1 MADEPLTDA
10 PVAPAEAETP
20 DPLADAQRE
29 RDEFKDRW
37 LRASADFDN
46 YKKRQDRLRREHADQ
61 AIENLLQDVLLV
73 VDDFDL
79 ALAVEADDSAA
90 PYRKG
95 VELIY
100 GKLQDLLRRYGVTPI
115 EPLGADFDP
124 NLHQAVTHEESPAHR
139 DGEVIGVLRKGYMIN
154 DRLLRPAM
162 VNVAKA

>member
-20 DPLADAQRE
+20 DPLADLQRE

-79 ALAVEADDSAA
+79 ALAVESDESAA

-95 VELIY
+95 IELIY
-100 GKLQDLLRRYGVTPI
+100 GKMQDLLRRYGVTPI
-115 EPLGADFDP
+115 EPRGAGFDP
-124 NLHQAVTHEESPAHR
+124 NVHQAGMHEEGPAPR
-139 DGEVIGVLRKGYMIN
+139 DGENSNERRKGDQKN
-154 DRLLRPAM
+154 D
-162 VNVAKA
+162 